1 MPISQKDL
9 DRGYLDTGAIPDIGD
24 NIVTADDDESM
35 RKREEAK
42 ERKMY
47 KDMGYDQDEDVGGFL
62 ERRNC
67 DDRM

>member
-1 MPISQKDL
+1 M
-9 DRGYLDTGAIPDIGD
+9 DTGAIPDIGH
-24 NIVTADDDESM
+24 NVVTSDADEAM
-35 RKREEAK
+35 EKRKEDK

-67 DDRM
+67 DDRL